1 MAVEVLDD
9 GRARIS
15 WYTSESATELIKL
28 NGENVQQDDFATK
41 KNHEFITE
49 PLSIGE
55 WTLEVF
61 SLDASGNSNSTSL
74 TFTVD
79 DVEIT
84 EDNQETTDNDK
95 EEEESTESGVSSTS
109 IQIGVL
115 FVLLV
120 LIVAFIRVSN
130 NDNSEDDKWS

>member
-84 EDNQETTDNDK
+84 EDNQETTDNEK